1 MRSRKEQCPPLLTPE
16 EVKTRLK
23 QEGMTL
29 KQWAELNDFRYQ
41 AVSQV
46 LRGVNRATFGD
57 GHRIAK
63 ALGLK

>member
-1 MRSRKEQCPPLLTPE
+1 
-16 EVKTRLK
+16 
-23 QEGMTL
+23 MTL